1 MQESEELFLTAFQT
15 SPIAYAIASPENGHH
30 YDVNESWVA
39 LLGYSREEAL
49 ENNAVRLGIWQD
61 PEERK
66 KFVGLLEE
74 HGAARAFET
83 KFCRKDGT
91 IIDVAVSGEYVM
103 FQDKPRL
110 FNVYDDITK
119 RKQAERLSEE
129 QASSMKLMRSIA
141 DTANQSTNLIDA
153 LCTCLRQV
161 CEHTGWD
168 VGHVY
173 MVDVEN
179 AGNLSSSNC
188 WFVSDSTKFASFK
201 QITRQQPHRSTDQ
214 GLCGRVLESGD
225 LAWTADVQSIA
236 GFWRAETAQK
246 AGLQSGV
253 ALPMKIRNSI
263 VAILEFY
270 ATDEIDQHDLLVDIL
285 DEASLQMG
293 RVIERAANQADLIA
307 RRDQLEALVAERTAK
322 IEHQSH
328 ELELA
333 LEKEK
338 ELNALQRQFVAMAS
352 HEFRTP
358 LTIIDN
364 TAQLL
369 KRGADK
375 VTPEMAI
382 KRSERIREAV
392 HRMTQLMDSTLSA
405 VRMQDGNVEVK
416 IHECDL
422 ANVINTVVLHQQ
434 EIARNHD
441 IACDVSA
448 LPFSIQGD
456 PEALTQ
462 VFTNLLSNAV
472 KYAPDAPEICVTASV
487 EGDDVL
493 IAIKDSGIG
502 IEADA
507 LSKVG
512 ERYFRANTSTGIAG
526 TGIGLNLVKMLVEM
540 HDGTMQVESTEGE
553 GSTFTIRL
561 PIDGPAEAVDTA
573 GPVEAIRA

>member
-1 MQESEELFLTAFQT
+1 MNDSEELFLTAFQT

-49 ENNAVRLGIWQD
+49 EHNAVRLGIWHD
-61 PEERK
+61 PDERK
-66 KFVGLLEE
+66 KFVGLLQE

-91 IIDVAVSGEYVM
+91 IIDVSVSGEYVM
-103 FQDKPRL
+103 FQGKPRL

-119 RKQAERLSEE
+119 RKQAERLLEK
-129 QASSMKLMRSIA
+129 QASAMKLMRRIA
-141 DTANQSTNLIDA
+141 DTANQSTNPVDA
-153 LCTCLRQV
+153 LCTSLKLI

-173 MVDVEN
+173 MVDVEDT
-179 AGNLSSSNC
+179 GNLSSSKC
-188 WFVSDSTKFASFK
+188 WYLSDPEEFASFK
-201 QITRQQPHRSTDQ
+201 RVTEQYTHQPCDQ

-225 LAWTADVQSIA
+225 VAWSAGVHCFT
-236 GFWRAETAQK
+236 GFWRAETAHNC
-246 AGLQSGV
+246 GLSSGV
-253 ALPMKIRNSI
+253 AVAMKVRNSI

-270 ATDEIDQHDLLVDIL
+270 TSGALEPEDLLVDIL
-285 DEASLQMG
+285 NEASLQMG

-322 IEHQSH
+322 IERQSH

-364 TAQLL
+364 AAQLL

-375 VTPEMAI
+375 VTPETAI

-405 VRMQDGNVEVK
+405 VRMQDGHVNVR
-416 IHECDL
+416 IRDCDL
-422 ANVINTVVLHQQ
+422 AKVIDTVVLHQQ
-434 EIARNHD
+434 EIARNHQ
-441 IACDVSA
+441 IACDVGA
-448 LPFSIQGD
+448 LPSSIQGD

-472 KYAPDAPEICVTASV
+472 KYAPDAPEIEVAASV
-487 EGDDVL
+487 DGGDAL
-493 IAIKDSGIG
+493 IAIKDKGIG
-502 IEADA
+502 IEPDA
-507 LSKVG
+507 LSKIG

-526 TGIGLNLVKMLVEM
+526 TGIGLNLVKTLVEM
-540 HDGTMQVESTEGE
+540 HDGSMQIDSTEGE

-561 PIDGPAEAVDTA
+561 PIDGPTMTA
-573 GPVEAIRA
+573 DPEEPVEAMRA